1 MIASTSIRARG
12 MTRGLGVRGLVEK
25 HGKLPVCIAL
35 EFCDPVGEHAGK
47 LASQIGVQVRM
58 NLSTT
63 KAYSWKNVDS
73 SEKEAII
80 QNVVVL

>member
-1 MIASTSIRARG
+1 
-12 MTRGLGVRGLVEK
+12 MTHGLGVRGLVEK
-25 HGKLPVCIAL
+25 HGKLPVRIVL
-35 EFCDPVGEHAGK
+35 EFYDPVGEHARK
-47 LASQIGVQVRM
+47 LASQIGVQVRT

-73 SEKEAII
+73 NEKEVII

>member
-25 HGKLPVCIAL
+25 HGKLPVRIAP

-47 LASQIGVQVRM
+47 LASQIGIQVRT
-58 NLSTT
+58 NLSTMN
-63 KAYSWKNVDS
+63 AYSWKNVGS
-73 SEKEAII
+73 GEKEAII
-80 QNVVVL
+80 QNVAVL